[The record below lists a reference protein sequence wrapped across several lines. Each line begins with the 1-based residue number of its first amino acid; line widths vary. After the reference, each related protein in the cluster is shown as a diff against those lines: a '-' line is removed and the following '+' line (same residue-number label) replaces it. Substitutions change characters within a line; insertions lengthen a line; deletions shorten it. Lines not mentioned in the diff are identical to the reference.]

1 MGDFI
6 VCDLIEGKSKR
17 FYNLSDANVEAKRL
31 LKLYSKLNNKVRV
44 SRKDYRIT
52 VFLKED

>member
-44 SRKDYRIT
+44 SRKNYRIT
-52 VFLKED
+52 VYLKED